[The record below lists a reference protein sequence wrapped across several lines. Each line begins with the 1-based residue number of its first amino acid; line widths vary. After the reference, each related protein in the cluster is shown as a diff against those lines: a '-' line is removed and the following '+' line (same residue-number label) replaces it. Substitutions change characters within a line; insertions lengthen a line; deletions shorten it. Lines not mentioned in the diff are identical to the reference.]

1 MGKKTD
7 KQPLPEG
14 QYLFEVIKSKLDKGT
29 TGKLLRV
36 KVEIAEGKHMGHS
49 LSMLFRCSEP
59 DFEFYRLSQLLLVCG
74 APHELEVL
82 DDASL
87 EGKRFIGKVV
97 QYESDGETKNK
108 IVEYSKIDQEQDVPS
123 VGNSPLNE
131 FIADIR
137 KLGVVGET
145 ILSILAL
152 LVLVSSYM
160 MKPLHLLAR
169 GESSSGKNYVLD
181 FVLSLFPKHKVIVL
195 SYLSP
200 KALYHMSKS
209 FRHKILFAMEQDG
222 VSGAEYPIRIS
233 KSEGRL
239 TAFIAE
245 KGPGGIKTKE
255 VNIEGPICHISTT
268 VFEEGEFQDEAR
280 TIVIHPDESKE
291 QTKRIL
297 SLQNKMAEAGL
308 SSHPEQ
314 ERIVTKWRTFFE
326 EMSWHMHRR
335 VRTPFASL
343 LEFKKDKIRTRR
355 DNPKLLGLIAAS
367 AFLNQKNRKV
377 EKRGDNE
384 LIVAELEDYEVA
396 RRVLSPTLLEYY
408 ALRSASFVE
417 ELKEFK
423 KSTGKDIFTISDLD
437 KRSSLSES
445 TIRRRVDKA
454 REEGL
459 VEVFNPFKPKKYKI
473 ISTAVNI
480 SEILPTVEELRKKL
494 SNRQTLSNA
503 DDGRKDSENMGL
515 RDSVISSAE
524 KGEWK

>member
-1 MGKKTD
+1 MVKKTD

-14 QYLFEVIKSKLDKGT
+14 QHLFEVIKTKLDKGT

-36 KVEIAEGKHMGHS
+36 KVEVAEGKHKGHT
-49 LSMLFRCSEP
+49 LSMLFRYSEP
-59 DFEFYRLSQLLLVCG
+59 DFEFYHLDQLLLACG
-74 APHELEVL
+74 VPHGLEVL

-87 EGKRFIGKVV
+87 EGKQFIGKVV
-97 QYESDGETKNK
+97 QFESDGETRNK
-108 IVEYSKIDQEQDVPS
+108 IIEYAKVVHDQDAPS
-123 VGNSPLNE
+123 VGSSLFDE
-131 FIADIR
+131 FNADIK
-137 KLGVVGET
+137 KLGVVGED
-145 ILSILAL
+145 IFSILAL
-152 LVLVSSYM
+152 LVLVSSYT
-160 MKPLHLLAR
+160 MKPLHLLVR

-255 VNIEGPICHISTT
+255 VNIEGPICHIATT
-268 VFEEGEFQDEAR
+268 VLEEGEFQDEAR

-297 SLQNKMAEAGL
+297 KLQNKIAEVGL

-326 EMSWHMHRR
+326 EMSWHMPRR
-335 VRTPFASL
+335 VRIPFAPL
-343 LEFKKDKIRTRR
+343 IEFKKDKIRTRR

-367 AFLNQKNRKV
+367 AFLNQKSRII
-377 EKRGDNE
+377 EKRADDE

-423 KSTGKDIFTISDLD
+423 KSTGKDIFTIADMD
-437 KRSSLSES
+437 KRSALSAS
-445 TIRRRVDKA
+445 TIRRR
-454 REEGL
+454 
-459 VEVFNPFKPKKYKI
+459 
-473 ISTAVNI
+473 
-480 SEILPTVEELRKKL
+480 
-494 SNRQTLSNA
+494 
-503 DDGRKDSENMGL
+503 
-515 RDSVISSAE
+515 
-524 KGEWK
+524 